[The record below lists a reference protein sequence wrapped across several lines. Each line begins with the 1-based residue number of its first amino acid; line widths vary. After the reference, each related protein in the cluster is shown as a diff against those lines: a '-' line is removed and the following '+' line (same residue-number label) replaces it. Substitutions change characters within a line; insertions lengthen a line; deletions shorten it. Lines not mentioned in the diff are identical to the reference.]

1 MTYCKSIRTFA
12 TSLLLATAAA
22 TPVAAQSPVTTD
34 FSNVQVTVNSPQD
47 GPITPDD
54 QLTLREAIAITNGTL
69 IPADLSIAE
78 QQQVTPSPGNS
89 EIAFDLPAGDTT
101 IELQSLLP
109 VLAQP
114 GLVIN
119 GTTQPGYDATKSATA
134 EILVAIPVVEI
145 TSAADAEV
153 FRGLTIVAD
162 DITIRGLSL
171 YGFTSEHR
179 ATESTPPADIFIA
192 HELPPPDISQQYIPN
207 GEFSFYDENHPP
219 QGIVIEQNWI
229 GIPTDD
235 NIPKQ
240 PSAFGVSVFNSKGV
254 KLQRNRISYHDG
266 SGIIT
271 GARAENLEIVE
282 NLIVNNGLAGM
293 PDAIRLEGRIDN
305 GLITGNLMCGNDGSG
320 IFLFKPQGAI
330 NITNNDIR
338 FNGQR
343 LRRAAIY
350 LMGNDHQVKDNHI
363 ANQKGPGVV
372 VTAFSQGGTTHSQRN
387 VIENNRFENIEGL
400 SIDLNTRRNRG
411 VQDFQR
417 GDGPNPLRDSHQRR
431 RDTGNSAINPPQ
443 FDSPEFFV
451 IDGPVVIQG
460 KADVGSTVQ
469 LYLTRGNT
477 GEYGPLTTPLA
488 TVNVNQDG
496 SFNYASADLQPGDVI
511 SGIATDPNYGTS
523 EPALNTTIVTLGETK
538 TTRANRMASA
548 TLKSAECTTPPAPPA
563 PEPEPQPE
571 PEVIRLEVP
580 RNVHYGLDE
589 DFINAD
595 SAAILDQI
603 AEVMQKYPSI
613 VVDLHGH
620 TDSRASVA
628 YNQDLARRRANNARR
643 YLIQQGIAP
652 ERMTIRSFGETEL
665 LVDEIDRVNYAR
677 NRRVEFVFSDVRG
690 VDITF
695 VDQEADL
702 QIEQ

>member
-1 MTYCKSIRTFA
+1 MTYYQSIRTLA
-12 TSLLLATAAA
+12 TSLLLATVATAAVA
-22 TPVAAQSPVTTD
+22 QTPESLNLPK
-34 FSNVQVTVNSPQD
+34 VQITVNSSQD
-47 GPITPDD
+47 GPITTDD

-69 IPADLSIAE
+69 PLAELSDTE
-78 QQQVTPSPGNS
+78 QQQVLPSSGNS
-89 EIAFDLPAGDTT
+89 VVGFDLPTGNTT

-114 GLVIN
+114 GLTVD
-119 GTTQPGYDATKSATA
+119 GTTQAGYDATQSATA

-145 TSAADAEV
+145 TPADDAEV

-162 DITIRGLSL
+162 DVTIRGLSL
-171 YGFTSEHR
+171 YGFTSKHR

-192 HELPPPDISQQYIPN
+192 HELPPPDISQQYIPAN
-207 GEFSFYDENHPP
+207 NFSFHDENHPP

-235 NIPKQ
+235 TVPEQ
-240 PSAFGVSVFNSKGV
+240 PSAFGVSVFNSQGV
-254 KLQRNRISYHDG
+254 KLRHNRISYHDG
-266 SGIIT
+266 SGVIT
-271 GARAENLEIVE
+271 GVRAENLEVVE

-293 PDAIRLEGRIDN
+293 PDAIRLEGHIDN
-305 GLITGNLMCGNDGSG
+305 SLITGNLMCGNDGSG
-320 IFLFKPQGAI
+320 IFLFKPQGAVEI
-330 NITNNDIR
+330 SNNDIR

-350 LMGNDHQVKDNHI
+350 LMGNDHRVVDNHI

-372 VTAFSQGGTTHSQRN
+372 VTAFSQGGHTHSQRN
-387 VIENNRFENIEGL
+387 VIKDNRFENLEGL

-443 FDSPEFFV
+443 FDSVEFFTV
-451 IDGPVVIQG
+451 NGQVVLQG
-460 KADVGSTVQ
+460 KADIGSTVQ

-488 TVNVNQDG
+488 IVDVDEDG
-496 SFNYASADLQPGDVI
+496 TFSYVSADLQPGDVI
-511 SGIATDPNYGTS
+511 SGISTDPDYGTS
-523 EPALNTTIVTLGETK
+523 EPALNTTVVALGETS
-538 TTRANRMASA
+538 TTRPNRM
-548 TLKSAECTTPPAPPA
+548 TLTAAESIQCTTPPAPPVSFVPPT
-563 PEPEPQPE
+563 PEPE
-571 PEVIRLEVP
+571 ILRLQVP

-589 DFINAD
+589 DFIN
-595 SAAILDQI
+595 SESTVILDQI
-603 AEVMQKYPSI
+603 AEVMQQYPSI

-643 YLIQQGIAP
+643 YLIQKGVAP
-652 ERMTIRSFGETEL
+652 ERMTIRSFGETDL
-665 LVDEIDRVNYAR
+665 LVEEIDRVNYAR

-690 VDITF
+690 VEITF
-695 VDQEADL
+695 VDQEEDL